1 MAVGAAVPELGQ
13 YNKHVKA
20 LVGSQIQHL
29 CTLPPAAA
37 LAALAGLDI
46 DIAAK
51 TNTASIA
58 SAMAVR
64 IWPSFASGWRMALPR

>member
-1 MAVGAAVPELGQ
+1 MAVGPAVPELGQ
-13 YNKHVKA
+13 YTKHVKA

-37 LAALAGLDI
+37 LAELDI
-46 DIAAK
+46 DIAVR